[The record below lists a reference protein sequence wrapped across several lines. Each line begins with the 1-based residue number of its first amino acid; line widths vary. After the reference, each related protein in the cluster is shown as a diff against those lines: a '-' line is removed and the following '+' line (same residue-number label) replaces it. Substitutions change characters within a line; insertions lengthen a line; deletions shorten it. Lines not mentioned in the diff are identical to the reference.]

1 MNLLK
6 DSFNVL
12 KDYVAWLFDQQ
23 PFRFALVIVIVIT
36 LNRCFQDMSKN
47 GDQSWVLTLINS
59 IKGLF
64 V

>member
-1 MNLLK
+1 MNLFK
-6 DSFNVL
+6 DSLNVL
-12 KDYVAWLFDQQ
+12 KDYLSWLFDQQ
-23 PFRFALVIVIVIT
+23 PFRFALVIVTVIS

-47 GDQSWVLTLINS
+47 GDQSWVLTFINS